1 MHKYWFR
8 HRKFPSFG
16 YTPVSLEGWLL
27 TAVLVGMIVIL
38 LFTNNFWGEEM
49 GMGMPM
55 GIGMMH
61 QRGINLRQLL
71 SFIWQLIITIGLFAV
86 IAEAKTEHTF
96 GEKITTAL
104 KRK

>member
-8 HRKFPSFG
+8 HRKFPNFG
-16 YTPVSLEGWLL
+16 YAPISAEGWIL

-38 LFTNNFWGEEM
+38 LFTNNFWGEGM
-49 GMGMPM
+49 GMGMGM
-55 GIGMMH
+55 GMRMMPP
-61 QRGINLRQLL
+61 RGINLRELL

-86 IAEAKTEHTF
+86 IAEAKTEHTL
-96 GEKITTAL
+96 GEKITTAF